1 MSTKYEPRRCCIC
14 GKEYIP
20 RRIDQKTCG
29 SDECK
34 ATNAHRTRHKY
45 VERNYAEV
53 RERNRR
59 YMQNKRDEKRW
70 TPRPD
75 TIVAEGYADRQR
87 AKTLAMVGKI
97 KVEL

>member
-14 GKEYIP
+14 GKEYVP

-29 SDECK
+29 AEECK
-34 ATNAHRTRHKY
+34 KQNRREHT
-45 VERNYAEV
+45 VRNIAEI
-53 RERNRR
+53 RERNKK
-59 YMQNKRDEKRW
+59 YMQKKRDEKRW

-97 KVEL
+97 KVEV